1 MRAKALCSIRFITLL
16 TLLLTTVSFTT
27 ACTTLNT
34 RDDYAASTR
43 DLQQDYSQPGKAVA
57 DLPVN
62 EIGTFINLMERTYLS
77 LLAGNPDIDDL
88 IKYSHKIDNQV
99 RYKVSKEIKSLFYV
113 ETPEGY
119 YASEHEII
127 WMHLLLS
134 WGFSIRKDF
143 ENATVEA
150 KIASHLLQSEWS
162 PEGRFDDPFIRI
174 MLGSLWAMT
183 GDWENARV
191 DFRAAYKLD
200 SKLKWAMNLA
210 NMDKKPDKLIV
221 ILGGTGPESRWNP
234 DSDRSGIRG
243 YRDIV
248 FDPSGKKSR
257 LLIKSGNGSAREM
270 QITPDS
276 AKWYIRHFE
285 RNNAINEVI
294 ADTKYVQKAVAT
306 GVEGTVIIS
315 AGVLAGVAIM
325 GGGVGL
331 SAIIIY
337 IAIEG
342 NSAEL
347 FGAGLLIAA
356 GGFKWGASVI
366 SDSADTAAKEAKSNL
381 DESNSYRFVRFLPEY
396 AWLNWNT
403 GPKSST
409 FQLFKDINE
418 EPVLE
423 VDFDSK
429 AINGVFIGFYPDCY

>member
-1 MRAKALCSIRFITLL
+1 M
-16 TLLLTTVSFTT
+16 
-27 ACTTLNT
+27 
-34 RDDYAASTR
+34 
-43 DLQQDYSQPGKAVA
+43 
-57 DLPVN
+57 
-62 EIGTFINLMERTYLS
+62 
-77 LLAGNPDIDDL
+77 
-88 IKYSHKIDNQV
+88 

-134 WGFSIRKDF
+134 WGFSMRRDF

-162 PEGRFDDPFIRI
+162 PEGAFDDPFIRI

-200 SKLKWAMNLA
+200 NKLKWAQTLA
-210 NMDKKPDKLIV
+210 NMDKKPAQLIV
-221 ILGGTGPESRWNP
+221 ILGGTGPEPRWNP
-234 DSDRSGIRG
+234 GSDRSGIRG

-248 FDPSGKKSR
+248 FDSSAKKSN
-257 LLIKSGNGSAREM
+257 LLVRNAKGTFRETEM
-270 QITPDS
+270 TPDS

-285 RNNAINEVI
+285 RNNAINEII

-325 GGGVGL
+325 AGGVGL
-331 SAIIIY
+331 SAVIIY
-337 IAIEG
+337 VAIKATSEG
-342 NSAEL
+342 L

-366 SDSADTAAKEAKSNL
+366 SDSADIAAKEAKSNL
-381 DESNSYRFVRFLPEY
+381 DESDSYRFVRFLPEY
-396 AWLNWNT
+396 AWLNWNMS
-403 GPKSST
+403 PKSDNIQIYRPRSEIT
-409 FQLFKDINE
+409 VIEIDLTE
-418 EPVLE
+418 
-423 VDFDSK
+423 K
-429 AINGVFIGFYPDCY
+429 AINGVYIGFYSDCD